1 MGRRCARLLLAALF
15 SLLVVDA
22 ATLPASSYAQQP
34 EEGVGPDEV
43 ENVAPCCRARVQ
55 VPPAERRAAGQV
67 DIPWEG
73 TGVDPVTW
81 ERLKAEARMDPRAP
95 LAHELSDVDS
105 ARAPGI
111 EQSFAGIIQGEIGL
125 SASPPDTTLAVGPDN
140 VIEAVNLAVRLM
152 DRQGNSLA
160 EHSLHAHFGFV
171 ASGASSD
178 PVITDPKLYYD
189 AMSDRFFLLMLAI
202 DFNLNTFARAHLS
215 ISRSGSPAGLGEA
228 DWCNYEIST
237 KKGDTWGDY
246 PGLGMNERW
255 LAFSTNNFA
264 FSGFSLQSRLYVA
277 DKASLVDNANRCPS
291 AKFFKFNLGL
301 NNTADFN
308 PQPVQHY
315 EETGLPGNPLFAVSS
330 DVLGGTTY
338 TLFRI
343 AGKKNS
349 RGSKPRLTRETLVA
363 GDIYTIPPTA
373 TQKGGSKEV
382 DTGDARV
389 MQQAVYR
396 HGRLWFTHATGC
408 RVRGSATNQSCVR
421 VVRVNVGEKDAVIDF
436 EQTLGK
442 KREHY
447 WWPGVVVT
455 PGGAVVVAFQRSGDT
470 KLLGVSYSGISD
482 GTAVRVGLRKGFD
495 KVRSAVSGECTLQ
508 TEQFVVLANG
518 EVGVRVRSGD
528 YVGLAPDPVTEDVWM
543 AGEHGKLAF
552 GGFSCI
558 WGTMVTR
565 VRY

>member
-1 MGRRCARLLLAALF
+1 VGRYFVRLLLVVPF
-15 SLLVVDA
+15 SLLALHA
-22 ATLPASSYAQQP
+22 AIPPEPLHAQQA
-34 EEGVGPDEV
+34 EEGVEADEV
-43 ENVAPCCRARVQ
+43 EDVSPCCQARARS
-55 VPPAERRAAGQV
+55 ADRRPGQQI
-67 DIPWEG
+67 DMPWER
-73 TGVDPVTW
+73 TGVDPETW
-81 ERLKAEARMDPRAP
+81 ERLKAEARTDPRAP
-95 LAHELSDVDS
+95 LAHELSDLDA

-111 EQSFAGIIQGEIGL
+111 EERFAGIEQGEIGL
-125 SASPPDTTLAVGPDN
+125 SASPPDTTLAVGPEN

-160 EHSLHAHFGFV
+160 EQTLHEHFGFV
-171 ASGASSD
+171 ATGGSSD
-178 PVITDPKLYYD
+178 PVLADPKLYYD

-202 DFNLNTFARAHLS
+202 DFNQGTFASAHLS
-215 ISRSGSPAGLGEA
+215 VSRGGSPASLGEA

-255 LAFSTNNFA
+255 LAFSTNNFP
-264 FSGFSLQSRLYVA
+264 FSGFSLQSRLYVV
-277 DKASLVDNANRCPS
+277 DKAALVDNARQCPS
-291 AKFFKFNLGL
+291 AKFFKFDLGL
-301 NNTADFN
+301 NDTADFN
-308 PQPVQHY
+308 PQPAQHY
-315 EETGLPGNPLFAVSS
+315 GETGQPGNPLYAVSTN
-330 DVLGGTTY
+330 VLGGDTY

-349 RGSKPRLTRETLVA
+349 RGSKPRLTRETRVA
-363 GDIYTIPPTA
+363 DDSYTIPPTA
-373 TQKGGSKEV
+373 TQKGGSEQV
-382 DTGDARV
+382 DTGAARV

-408 RVRGSATNQSCVR
+408 RVKGSSTNQSCVR
-421 VVRVNVGEKDAVIDF
+421 VVRVDVGEKDAAIDF

-470 KLLGVSYSGISD
+470 KLLGVSYSGMTDGSD
-482 GTAVRVGLRKGFD
+482 VRLASRKGFD
-495 KVRSAVSGECTLQ
+495 KVRSAVNGECTLQ
-508 TEQFVVLANG
+508 NQQLVQLPNG

-528 YVGLAPDPVTEDVWM
+528 YVGLAPDPETEDVWV
-543 AGEHGKLAF
+543 AGEHGKLKF
-552 GGFSCI
+552 GGFSCV
-558 WGTMVTR
+558 WGTTVTR